1 MRKYRDRIMIEL
13 PVKDRQGQTVETI
26 SIDESVLGTKVRFG
40 LLKQAL
46 VRYHAN
52 CRVGTAATKNKA
64 LVEGSTRKLY
74 RQKHTGRAR
83 AGQLRTHKR
92 VGGGVAFAKV
102 ARDFDQ
108 DMPKRQRR
116 LARDSA
122 VLAKLLDSQVV
133 VINELGLERPKTKE
147 MAGILK
153 NLGIERSCI
162 VATKTLDRN
171 VFLAA
176 RNIPKVSVTPAS
188 DLSAGPILLHEK
200 ILFTKD
206 ALLAFLDRKAAE
218 V

>member
-1 MRKYRDRIMIEL
+1 MRTYREQDMIEL
-13 PVKDRQGQTVETI
+13 PVKDKLGQTVETI
-26 SIDESVLGTKVRFG
+26 SIDESILGGKIRFS

-83 AGQLRTHKR
+83 AGQIRTHKR

-116 LARDSA
+116 LARDCA
-122 VLAKLLDSQVV
+122 ILAKLRDNQVV
-133 VINELGLERPKTKE
+133 VINELAFERPKTKE
-147 MAGILK
+147 MAGILR
-153 NLGIERSCI
+153 NLGINRSCI
-162 VATKTLDRN
+162 VATKALDQK
-171 VFLAA
+171 VYLAA
-176 RNIPKVSVTPAS
+176 RNIPKVSVVPAS
-188 DLSAGPILLHEK
+188 ELSAGPILLHEK

-206 ALLAFLDRKAAE
+206 ALLSFLDRSAGQA
-218 V
+218 

>member
-1 MRKYRDRIMIEL
+1 MIEV

-26 SIDESVLGTKVRFG
+26 SIDESILGGKVRFA

-74 RQKHTGRAR
+74 AQKHTGRAR

-108 DMPKRQRR
+108 DMPKAQRR
-116 LARDSA
+116 LARDCA
-122 VLAKLLDSQVV
+122 ILAKLLDNQVV
-133 VINELGLERPKTKE
+133 VVSELAFDSPKTKQ
-147 MAGILK
+147 MSQILK
-153 NLGIERSCI
+153 NLGINRSCI
-162 VATKTLDRN
+162 IATKALDRN
-171 VFLAA
+171 VFLSA
-176 RNIPKVSVTPAS
+176 RNIPKVTVTPVPQ
-188 DLSAGPILLHEK
+188 LSAGPILLHQK
-200 ILFTKD
+200 LIFTKD
-206 ALLAFLDRKAAE
+206 AILGFLDRSGTE
-218 V
+218 